1 MSGVKWIKIATQV
14 FDNRK
19 IRQIENMPEGDSIIV
34 IWFKILCLAG
44 NTNDGGLVYFTK
56 DIPYTEQML
65 SSEFN
70 RPLVTVQ
77 LALNTFK
84 RFEMIDI
91 IEDFIHVSSWE
102 KYQNIEG
109 LERIREQTRLRVAKH
124 RGGKSIEC
132 NVTCNATVTHGN
144 ETDIDIER
152 EEDKDIDI
160 RERIDYQQLADMYNN
175 TCVSFPKLTSLSETR
190 KKAIKARLNSYTI
203 DDLKRVFEL
212 AEQSDFLKGKN
223 DRDWTANF
231 DWLIK
236 DSNMAKV
243 LDGNYANRQTQQ
255 QKPKKQSR
263 PNKFNDFPQRD
274 YDYDNLEQQLLGGR

>member
-77 LALNTFK
+77 LALSTFK

-91 IEDFIHVSSWE
+91 IDDFIHVSSWE

-109 LERIREQTRLRVAKH
+109 LERIREQTRLRVARH
-124 RGGKSIEC
+124 REGKAIDC

-144 ETDIDIER
+144 ETDIDIDR

-160 RERIDYQQLADMYNN
+160 RERIEYQQIADMYNN
-175 TCVSFPKLTSLSETR
+175 TCVSLPKLMSLSETR
-190 KKAIKARLNSYTI
+190 KKAIKARLNTYTI
-203 DDLKRVFEL
+203 EDLYKVFEL
-212 AEQSDFLKGKN
+212 AEQSEFLKGKN
-223 DRDWTANF
+223 DRNWSANF

-243 LDGNYANRQTQQ
+243 LDGNYANRHTQQ
-255 QKPKKQSR
+255 PKPKKQSST
-263 PNKFNDFPQRD
+263 NKFNEFPQRD
-274 YDYDNLEQQLLGGR
+274 YDYDSLEQQLLGGR